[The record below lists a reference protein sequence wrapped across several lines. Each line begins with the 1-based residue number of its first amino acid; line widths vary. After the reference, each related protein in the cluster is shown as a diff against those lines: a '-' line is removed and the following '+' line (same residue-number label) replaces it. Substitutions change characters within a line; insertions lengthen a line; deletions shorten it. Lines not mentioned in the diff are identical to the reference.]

1 MAHVEYIISK
11 KDACKSQN
19 EKKDVDNLAK
29 SDKMRLMKISAMCYP
44 FADNLRRFS

>member
-11 KDACKSQN
+11 KMIVNLKMRKN
-19 EKKDVDNLAK
+19 VDNLAK

-44 FADNLRRFS
+44 FADNLRRFF